1 MKSPDPE
8 LLLEA
13 PPLPPVTM
21 SAPAMWI
28 VAPPLVLIGLTLLA
42 GSGHF
47 ALFHTLAELLSTA
60 LAMTA
65 FLIAA
70 TTRLLTRSQ
79 FVVWIV
85 VGLGWSSLLDFG
97 HFLMLQEIVLTPAES
112 ANLAAQL
119 WLVAR
124 FMQAMAFLSAP
135 LLLRYRVHIS
145 LMHLCFGLT
154 AATGA
159 GLVATGYF
167 PQGYIEGQGLTTF
180 NIRSGY
186 LLILILGSAL
196 AFFWRDRR
204 MLASS
209 LYWSLGA
216 SLLSMIL
223 AEWALIYIN
232 VHESANLIAHV
243 LKIISIWFIY
253 IALIQNTLRDPF
265 VTISRAAN
273 SYDAVPFPTIITQA
287 DGVICQANLAA
298 AHFAG
303 IPAANLVGRLN
314 HDVFHNAATPR
325 EDCAVC
331 AITRDEMRQAK
342 GIEIRR
348 GRATYEHSVAPVTG
362 TPADALFV
370 EVIRDVTE
378 QRRLGYLYEML
389 SAVNRAIFNCHSTDD
404 LVSALYDILV
414 GRSAFSMLVIAKT
427 GTGAMPLHMVRS
439 YGISAVGLR
448 KLERGLAD
456 SRSGFAKVLPEL
468 RKGELVYG
476 VLSADNIED
485 EWQAFQYAE
494 GIRARAI
501 MPLLCDGELCGVVG
515 LYADSPNAFDASELR
530 LLNEMTADM
539 TLALNALTAEENR
552 QDAEK
557 RAGLSEARF
566 SEVFEAAPIPMQI
579 VSLATGENRTI
590 NAAHQ
595 QWLGYAPAEIRTQED
610 WLERVF
616 EDPELRHR
624 AKESWW
630 QACEDAKASPSS
642 VGNTSPE
649 LTLRCKDGSHRIGR
663 GTMMRMGDEA
673 IIAWDDLTETHNN
686 EVALRESEQRFRG
699 MIEQSVSGIYVHHD
713 RKFQYVNPRFCEIM
727 GRSSAELINH
737 DLMDFA
743 LPTPENIKSIKNSW
757 EKLKTGA
764 HNVAYS
770 IQVCRKDGAV
780 IELGINAAQII
791 WNELPSTIS
800 MAADITERKRAEAQI
815 ASYVLQLE
823 ASMKGTLQ
831 AVSNM
836 VELRDP
842 YTAGHE
848 RRVGLIAAAI
858 GHKLGWNTERC
869 AAIEIIGLVHDI
881 GKIAIPAEILSKP
894 SRLSEM
900 EMALVRGHVQAGYDI
915 LREVPFPTPVAE
927 IIYQHHERMDGS
939 GYPRGL
945 KGEEILIEARVLAIA
960 DVLESMSSHRP
971 YRAALGINA
980 AIAELERGR
989 GTQYDSPVVDAALDL
1004 LHNDNYKLP
1013 P

>member
-1 MKSPDPE
+1 MKSPDTGSS
-8 LLLEA
+8 LEA
-13 PPLPPVTM
+13 PPLPPVAM
-21 SAPAMWI
+21 SAPAMWTL
-28 VAPPLVLIGLTLLA
+28 APPLALIGLTLLA
-42 GSGHF
+42 GAGHF
-47 ALFHTLAELLSTA
+47 PLFHTLAELLSTSI
-60 LAMTA
+60 AMTA

-85 VGLGWSSLLDFG
+85 IGLGWSSLLDFG
-97 HFLMLQEIVLTPAES
+97 HFLILQEMTLTPAES
-112 ANLAAQL
+112 TNLAAQL

-124 FMQAMAFLSAP
+124 FMQAMAFISAP

-145 LMHLCFGLT
+145 FMHLCFGL
-154 AATGA
+154 AAAAGA
-159 GLVATGYF
+159 GLIATGHF
-167 PQGYIEGQGLTTF
+167 PQGYAEGQGPTTF
-180 NIRSGY
+180 NTRSGY
-186 LLILILGSAL
+186 LLILILVSTL
-196 AFFWRDRR
+196 VLFWRDRR
-204 MLASS
+204 MLAPS
-209 LYWSLGA
+209 LYWSLGTT
-216 SLLSMIL
+216 LLSMIL
-223 AEWALIYIN
+223 AECALIYVN
-232 VHESANLIAHV
+232 VYESANLVAHV
-243 LKIISIWFIY
+243 LKIVSAWFIY

-287 DGVICQANLAA
+287 DGLICQVNLAA

-303 IPAANLVGRLN
+303 IPATHLIGRRN

-325 EDCAVC
+325 EDCPVC
-331 AITRDEMRQAK
+331 AIAQHETRSVE
-342 GIEIRR
+342 GIEIRK
-348 GRATYEHSVAPVTG
+348 GQATYEHSVAPVAG
-362 TPADALFV
+362 APADALLV

-389 SAVNRAIFNCHSTDD
+389 SAVNRAIFNCRSTDG
-404 LVSALYDILV
+404 LVSSLYDILV

-427 GTGAMPLHMVRS
+427 ATGTMPLHVVRS
-439 YGISAVGLR
+439 YGISAVGLS
-448 KLERGLAD
+448 KLERSLAD
-456 SRSGFAKVLPEL
+456 SRSGFAKVFPEL

-476 VLSADNIED
+476 VLSTDSIED

-515 LYADSPNAFDASELR
+515 LYADSPNAFDAAELR
-530 LLNEMTADM
+530 LLNEMAADM

-552 QDAEK
+552 QAAEK

-595 QWLGYAPAEIRTQED
+595 QWLGYAPEEIRREED

-616 EDPELRHR
+616 EDPKLRHM
-624 AKESWW
+624 AQESWW
-630 QACEDAKASPSS
+630 QDCAEAKTIPASQ
-642 VGNTSPE
+642 GKTSPE

-663 GTMMRMGDEA
+663 GTMMLMGDEA
-673 IIAWDDLTETHNN
+673 IIAWIDLTDMHNN
-686 EVALRESEQRFRG
+686 EVALRESEQRFRS
-699 MIEQSVSGIYVHHD
+699 MIEQSVSGIYVHHNA
-713 RKFQYVNPRFCEIM
+713 KFQYVNPRFCEIM
-727 GRSSAELINH
+727 GRSKAELINH

-743 LPTPENIKSIKNSW
+743 LPTPENLKSINDGW
-757 EKLKTGA
+757 EQLKAGA
-764 HNVAYS
+764 HNTAYS
-770 IQVCRKDGAV
+770 IQVCRKDGTV
-780 IELGINAAQII
+780 IELGINAAPIV
-791 WNELPSTIS
+791 WSDLPSTIS

-848 RRVGLIAAAI
+848 RRVGLIASAI
-858 GHKLGWNTERC
+858 GCKLGWNTERC
-869 AAIEIIGLVHDI
+869 AAIEMIGLVHDI

-971 YRAALGINA
+971 YRAALGIHA

-989 GTQYDSPVVDAALDL
+989 GTQYDSLVVDAAMDL
-1004 LHNDNYKLP
+1004 LRNDNYELP
-1013 P
+1013 L